1 MAFEPT
7 PLRLAL
13 AALLLLLTTIFLR
26 ILAILPSR
34 RPPAPP
40 RTSPAHILIVLG
52 SGGHTAEML
61 SMIRHLS
68 PERYIYR
75 TYLVSSGDAF
85 STLKA
90 IDFERGLTGVETTM
104 VVDGKE
110 TGVVRGEGFEI
121 LTVPRARRI
130 HQPLWTAPFTSLL
143 CLLSCLRFLSPTH
156 RRPRLPTNSGGHKT
170 YTPTTPDLI
179 LTNGP
184 ATGVLVLIATFILR
198 FFGVINPQKGARCV
212 YVESWARVGGLSLSG
227 RIVEGLG
234 LVERFLVQWE
244 KGLGGD
250 GEGEEEDVVEGG
262 EVVGKRK
269 GGREWRGF
277 LVE

>member
-7 PLRLAL
+7 PLRLTL
-13 AALLLLLTTIFLR
+13 AALLLLLTTFFLR
-26 ILAILPSR
+26 ILTILPSR
-34 RPPAPP
+34 RAPAPP

-90 IDFERGLTGVETTM
+90 IDFERRLTGSDTT
-104 VVDGKE
+104 
-110 TGVVRGEGFEI
+110 TGDKKNPKVVRGEGFEI

-130 HQPLWTAPFTSLL
+130 HQPLYTAPLTSLL
-143 CLLSCLRFLSPTH
+143 CLLSCLRFLSPYH
-156 RRPRLPTNSGGHKT
+156 PRGTLDTPQRLGT
-170 YTPTTPDLI
+170 YTPTTPDVI

-184 ATGVLVLIATFILR
+184 ATGVLVLIAAFILR
-198 FFGVINPQKGARCV
+198 FLGVVRGEEGTRCV

-234 LVERFLVQWE
+234 LAERFLVQWE
-244 KGLGGD
+244 RGLGG
-250 GEGEEEDVVEGG
+250 EGWEEDVVERG
-262 EVVGKRK
+262 EVVGKRR

>member
-7 PLRLAL
+7 PLRLTL
-13 AALLLLLTTIFLR
+13 ASLLLLLTTIFLR
-26 ILAILPSR
+26 ILTILPSR

-40 RTSPAHILIVLG
+40 RTSPSHILIVLG

-61 SMIRHLS
+61 SMIRSLS
-68 PERYIYR
+68 PDRYIYR

-90 IDFERGLTGVETTM
+90 IDFERRLTGAETTTR
-104 VVDGKE
+104 DKKNPAI
-110 TGVVRGEGFEI
+110 VRGQGFEI

-130 HQPLWTAPFTSLL
+130 HQPLYTAPLTSLL
-143 CLLSCLRFLSPTH
+143 CLLSCLRFLAPSH
-156 RRPRLPTNSGGHKT
+156 PRQALNTPQRLGT
-170 YTPTTPDLI
+170 YTPTTPDVL

-184 ATGVLVLIATFILR
+184 ATGVLVLIAAFILR
-198 FFGVINPQKGARCV
+198 FLGVVRGEGTRCV

-234 LVERFLVQWE
+234 LAERFLVQWE
-244 KGLGGD
+244 RGLGRQG
-250 GEGEEEDVVEGG
+250 GG
-262 EVVGKRK
+262 EVVVGGGKVVGRRR
-269 GGREWRGF
+269 GRREWRGF

>member
-7 PLRLAL
+7 PLRLSL

-26 ILAILPSR
+26 ILQTLPSR

-40 RTSPAHILIVLG
+40 RTTPSHILIVLG

-68 PERYIYR
+68 PTRYIYR

-90 IDFERGLTGVETTM
+90 LAFERGLTGAATTTT
-104 VVDGKE
+104 DKHNP
-110 TGVVRGEGFEI
+110 GVVRGQGFEI

-130 HQPLWTAPFTSLL
+130 HQPLYTAPLTSLL

-156 RRPRLPTNSGGHKT
+156 TRPALPSAPGRLGT
-170 YTPTTPDLI
+170 YTPTSPDLI

-198 FFGVINPQKGARCV
+198 FLGVLRGETAARCV

-234 LVERFLVQWE
+234 LAERFLVQWE
-244 KGLGGD
+244 RGLGR
-250 GEGEEEDVVEGG
+250 EGREEVVVEGG
-262 EVVGKRK
+262 GVVGKRR
-269 GGREWRGF
+269 GRREWRGF

>member
-13 AALLLLLTTIFLR
+13 AALLLLATTFFHR

-40 RTSPAHILIVLG
+40 RTSPSHILIVLG

-61 SMIRHLS
+61 SMIRYLS
-68 PERYIYR
+68 LERYIYR

-90 IDFERGLTGVETTM
+90 IDFERGLTGVETTTA
-104 VVDGKE
+104 DEKNTE
-110 TGVVRGEGFEI
+110 VVRGEGFEI

-130 HQPLWTAPFTSLL
+130 HQPLYTAPLTSLL

-156 RRPRLPTNSGGHKT
+156 PRPKLGPYHPTA
-170 YTPTTPDLI
+170 PDLI

-184 ATGVLVLIATFILR
+184 ATGVLVLIAAFVLR
-198 FFGVINPQKGARCV
+198 FFGVLNAQKGARCV

-234 LVERFLVQWE
+234 LAERFLVQWE
-244 KGLGGD
+244 Q
-250 GEGEEEDVVEGG
+250 
-262 EVVGKRK
+262 KR
-269 GGREWRGF
+269 
-277 LVE
+277 